1 MCMRNRLIKLGRT
14 LTIAVCALSMSGLVY
29 SCTDDYDLP
38 DKTPS
43 WLGSSIYDYLNEK
56 ENFTNTIRLIDDLDY
71 AEVLG
76 KTGSKTLFV
85 ANDEAFNRFYQK
97 NPWGVKSYDD
107 LTMSMKKMLLYGAM
121 LNNAYLLEM
130 LPNLSST
137 STSTGQNA
145 EGSYVTR
152 NVTLKHTTSASATD
166 SITYYNWNDV
176 ALPMTYNPTET
187 DEWARFKQQS
197 KGGIHLALDATVPM
211 LSHWIDGQMGQN
223 GITDDDFAV
232 IMGRTRTA
240 GDAFVNSSKI
250 VEQDITCQN
259 GYLNVIDEVMVPL
272 SNMSE
277 KIRTS
282 GITNIFS
289 HMLDRF
295 SAPYYNSN
303 LTNAYAQLNPAV
315 DSVFEKRYYS
325 RWTHSFD
332 TNAGRT
338 NYYAPSDVNNTKTMP
353 YLEYDPGWNLYY
365 PSSYRAS
372 YNNGVARDFGAMFA
386 PTDQALLTY
395 FAEGGG
401 KFLGERYFKLWPIT
415 LDNLA
420 YNVDQ
425 IPMDVIQHL
434 VNNLM
439 KPSFVSSV
447 PSKYLAIQN
456 DAKDPM
462 FADCETVDEYK
473 QLIDTSFVASNG
485 VVYVMNKVY
494 TPATYACVAAPAI
507 YNDTTKLMNW
517 AIYCDEKYMD
527 NPPDAK
533 MGAFMS
539 IFLRA
544 MNSTFT
550 LFLPSDRAFT
560 KYYDPVTALYTQPYA
575 LNMVFNA
582 RTQLGDATA
591 YRYDPVTYQLTT
603 QMTKAISSDIV
614 YNRFPNIM
622 DSHVIIHDNDVDP
635 YCITPG
641 QEWFITRE
649 GAPIKVTGCT
659 NIRQP
664 FKVQGGFQLD
674 RGIFANVTRI
684 YDQTRE
690 TNGYGN
696 GMTYIIDQVLQASR
710 KSIYKVM
717 SDNFDENSPYRMFF
731 ELCNVDNEVLKDAY
745 NINTSSLGS
754 NAAVTRALDR
764 YSIFTSYHKTCEDYL
779 VRMFNN
785 YNYTI
790 FVPSNDAV
798 KEAIAKGLPTWDSIA
813 AYIQDKKDTIAYY
826 VDSLKDSTFDEAAFT
841 EEYREIA
848 QAMCT
853 CIINFVRY
861 HFVDKSVFADN
872 IGFADANNETSA
884 MNPRTN
890 RNYSLK
896 IQRPGGHKLIVTD
909 LAGNV
914 RNLVAGG
921 VDGKDFNVVAC
932 DMDCNSSADPT
943 SSEPVSKADA
953 WKIVSTSYAA
963 IHQIDGYLDFEEE
976 HAGGNF
982 RFDSGWATA
991 GAAKRYLAKYG
1002 IK

>member
-1 MCMRNRLIKLGRT
+1 
-14 LTIAVCALSMSGLVY
+14 
-29 SCTDDYDLP
+29 
-38 DKTPS
+38 
-43 WLGSSIYDYLNEK
+43 
-56 ENFTNTIRLIDDLDY
+56 
-71 AEVLG
+71 
-76 KTGSKTLFV
+76 
-85 ANDEAFNRFYQK
+85 
-97 NPWGVKSYDD
+97 
-107 LTMSMKKMLLYGAM
+107 
-121 LNNAYLLEM
+121 
-130 LPNLSST
+130 
-137 STSTGQNA
+137 
-145 EGSYVTR
+145 
-152 NVTLKHTTSASATD
+152 
-166 SITYYNWNDV
+166 
-176 ALPMTYNPTET
+176 MTYNPTET

-425 IPMDVIQHL
+425 IPMEVIQHL

-582 RTQLGDATA
+582 
-591 YRYDPVTYQLTT
+591 
-603 QMTKAISSDIV
+603 
-614 YNRFPNIM
+614 
-622 DSHVIIHDNDVDP
+622 
-635 YCITPG
+635 
-641 QEWFITRE
+641 
-649 GAPIKVTGCT
+649 
-659 NIRQP
+659 
-664 FKVQGGFQLD
+664 
-674 RGIFANVTRI
+674 
-684 YDQTRE
+684 
-690 TNGYGN
+690 
-696 GMTYIIDQVLQASR
+696 
-710 KSIYKVM
+710 
-717 SDNFDENSPYRMFF
+717 
-731 ELCNVDNEVLKDAY
+731 
-745 NINTSSLGS
+745 
-754 NAAVTRALDR
+754 
-764 YSIFTSYHKTCEDYL
+764 
-779 VRMFNN
+779 
-785 YNYTI
+785 
-790 FVPSNDAV
+790 
-798 KEAIAKGLPTWDSIA
+798 
-813 AYIQDKKDTIAYY
+813 
-826 VDSLKDSTFDEAAFT
+826 
-841 EEYREIA
+841 
-848 QAMCT
+848 
-853 CIINFVRY
+853 
-861 HFVDKSVFADN
+861 
-872 IGFADANNETSA
+872 
-884 MNPRTN
+884 
-890 RNYSLK
+890 
-896 IQRPGGHKLIVTD
+896 
-909 LAGNV
+909 
-914 RNLVAGG
+914 
-921 VDGKDFNVVAC
+921 
-932 DMDCNSSADPT
+932 
-943 SSEPVSKADA
+943 
-953 WKIVSTSYAA
+953 
-963 IHQIDGYLDFEEE
+963 
-976 HAGGNF
+976 
-982 RFDSGWATA
+982 
-991 GAAKRYLAKYG
+991 
-1002 IK
+1002 